1 MLAVLITNIISSI
14 LLLKFYR
21 SLTVILKLFD
31 KPNYRKI
38 HKKPISQFGGFI
50 FFINIFIFILLNILD
65 IINFDFNYSS
75 RLVFVGFLSY
85 LLIFLL
91 GYLDDRFDINPYLK
105 TILLVILIITTVSA
119 DQSIQIYR
127 LIFSFDSKVYLGSL
141 SILFTVFCIFI
152 FLNAFNMFDGINC
165 QASLFI
171 FSIILF
177 LFLKN
182 VNLYLLVPII
192 VSNFFF
198 LFYNLKNRIY
208 LGNNGSYSISYL
220 LSLFIIFEYNNS
232 KTNIYADDIVLLL
245 FIPIIDLLRL
255 FMLRIFYGRSPF
267 NPDNNH
273 IHHLITKKLSY
284 FNSVVT
290 IAALNIIPSIINSY
304 FHKTIYILVIVF
316 FIYLYVIYFFNGFK
330 LKISS
335 KS

>member
-65 IINFDFNYSS
+65 IINFDFNYSF

-284 FNSVVT
+284 LNSVVT
-290 IAALNIIPSIINSY
+290 IAALNIIPSIINFY

>member
-65 IINFDFNYSS
+65 IINFDFNYSH
-75 RLVFVGFLSY
+75 RLIFMGFLSY

-105 TILLVILIITTVSA
+105 TILFVILIIITVSA
-119 DQSIQIYR
+119 DPSIQIHT
-127 LIFSFDSKVYLGSL
+127 LIFSFNSKVYLGSL
-141 SILFTVFCIFI
+141 SIFFTIFCIFI

-165 QASLFI
+165 QVSLFI

-198 LFYNLKNRIY
+198 LLYNFKNRIY

-232 KTNIYADDIVLLL
+232 KINIYADDIVLLL

-255 FMLRIFYGRSPF
+255 FMLRIFYGKSPF
-267 NPDNNH
+267 KSDNNH
-273 IHHLITKKLSY
+273 IHHLINKKLSY
-284 FNSVVT
+284 FNSVVI
-290 IAALNIIPSIINSY
+290 IAALNIIPSIINIY
-304 FHKTIYILVIVF
+304 FHKAIYILVIVF
-316 FIYLYVIYFFNGFK
+316 FIYLYVIYFFNGFN
-330 LKISS
+330 LKTSS
-335 KS
+335 KG

>member
-1 MLAVLITNIISSI
+1 MLVVLITNIISSI

-21 SLTVILKLFD
+21 LLSIILKLFD
-31 KPNYRKI
+31 KPDYRKI
-38 HKKPISQFGGFI
+38 HKKPISQVGGFI
-50 FFINIFIFILLNILD
+50 FFINIFIFFLLNILD
-65 IINFDFNYSS
+65 IINFNFNYSP

-105 TILLVILIITTVSA
+105 TILLVILIVSTVSA

-182 VNLYLLVPII
+182 VNLYLLAPII

-198 LFYNLKNRIY
+198 LLYNFKNRIY

-220 LSLFIIFEYNNS
+220 LSLLIIFEYNNL
-232 KTNIYADDIVLLL
+232 KINIYADDIVLLL

-255 FMLRIFYGRSPF
+255 FILRIFYGRSPF
-267 NPDNNH
+267 RPDNNH
-273 IHHLITKKLSY
+273 IHHLITKKFSY
-284 FNSVVT
+284 YVSVVT

-304 FHKTIYILVIVF
+304 FHKTIYILVMVF

-330 LKISS
+330 IKISS